1 MGEGHCDL
9 LPDCRRCRSLT
20 SGRAI
25 LCEGKF
31 PPRSVGCIWSGPGT
45 SSGSW
50 FFVII
55 SVWASTIAGFA
66 LSLAAVAGA
75 VLIVSKELLMCVLG
89 YLYITFVRP
98 FKVGDLIEI
107 NQLHGRVIDIDIFAT
122 TLAELAM
129 PGSRPARWLSFRM
142 ACC

>member
-1 MGEGHCDL
+1 
-9 LPDCRRCRSLT
+9 
-20 SGRAI
+20 

-50 FFVII
+50 FFRHHLGLGVDDCR
-55 SVWASTIAGFA
+55 FA

-122 TLAELAM
+122 TWR
-129 PGSRPARWLSFRM
+129 S
-142 ACC
+142 